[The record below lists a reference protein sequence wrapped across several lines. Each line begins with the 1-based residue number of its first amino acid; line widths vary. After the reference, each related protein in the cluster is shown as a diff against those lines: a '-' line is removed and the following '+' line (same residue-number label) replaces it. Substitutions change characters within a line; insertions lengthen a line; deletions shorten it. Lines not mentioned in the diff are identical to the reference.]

1 MNTLRNAL
9 VAACLLAAAATPAL
23 AAKPILTS
31 QVASTPLP
39 AGMFMIDTFDSP
51 IAAGFTLTGGG
62 YIRSGAL
69 GVLTGMTAPPPGDVT
84 NYLTVAGGKA
94 ATLVSVKPLKKI
106 SLFMGS
112 PDSYNS
118 IRFIGLNYDVTLN
131 GSQLWQPLSAST
143 GDRSWGRRLTY
154 DFGAFGVTKVIFASR
169 YNSLEFDDL
178 AGAFQAVPEP
188 TSWALM
194 LVGFF
199 GLGAILRYRR
209 AVPAA

>member
-1 MNTLRNAL
+1 MARGEGGAGRRTSGLAGRACSEELECRGFAGTLLSRGF
-9 VAACLLAAAATPAL
+9 
-23 AAKPILTS
+23 S
-31 QVASTPLP
+31 
-39 AGMFMIDTFDSP
+39 FIDC
-51 IAAGFTLTGGG
+51 FTLPGDG

-131 GSQLWQPLSAST
+131 GSQLWQPLAAST

-154 DFGAFGVTKVIFASR
+154 DFGSFGVTKVIFASR

-178 AGAFQAVPEP
+178 AGSFQAVPEP